1 MHYWK
6 TDSIRNKGFLVVYP
20 QSSQIYFS
28 DSYGWLIDPQKA
40 REDMAGLYQEI
51 KTRYSIDE
59 EKVIVAGFSGGATT
73 VVDLAVHNVFPIKGV
88 IALCAGDYL
97 GEETQKDILEMKIRG
112 TKLVF
117 YEALEAKEPTL
128 APFLLR
134 LEETGNHYDYH
145 LVVIDN
151 ILVLW

>member
-73 VVDLAVHNVFPIKGV
+73 VVDFAVHNVFPIKEIGRAHV
-88 IALCAGDYL
+88 
-97 GEETQKDILEMKIRG
+97 
-112 TKLVF
+112 
-117 YEALEAKEPTL
+117 
-128 APFLLR
+128 
-134 LEETGNHYDYH
+134 
-145 LVVIDN
+145 
-151 ILVLW
+151 